1 MQVTNKHRV
10 TPIGLPGGVV
20 IAPGSTVPV
29 KDWDKLKGN
38 KVVAYYLSNGIL
50 EAKADA
56 QQSGQGSAG
65 AEDAEKEQL
74 IAELKTYGI
83 EADKRSKVETLRE
96 KLEKAKADAQQ

>member
-56 QQSGQGSAG
+56 QSSDNGND
-65 AEDAEKEQL
+65 AEVAEKEQL

-83 EADKRSKVETLRE
+83 EADKRSKIETLRE
-96 KLEKAKADAQQ
+96 KLEKAKADAQS

>member
-56 QQSGQGSAG
+56 QSSDNGND
-65 AEDAEKEQL
+65 AEVAEKEQL

-83 EADKRSKVETLRE
+83 EADKRSKIETLRE
-96 KLEKAKADAQQ
+96 KLAKAKADAQS

>member
-38 KVVAYYLSNGIL
+38 KVVTYYLSNGIL

-56 QQSGQGSAG
+56 QSSDNGND
-65 AEDAEKEQL
+65 AEVAEKEQL

-83 EADKRSKVETLRE
+83 EADKRSKIETLRE
-96 KLEKAKADAQQ
+96 KLAKAKADAQS

>member
-56 QQSGQGSAG
+56 QQSDNGND
-65 AEDAEKEQL
+65 AEVAEKEQL